1 MGEMKGKSKISHS
14 CCFKCFSSEVPQ
26 AFRWRFHIWLYEL
39 PPMRKRIS
47 RILQARVY
55 VFSIKCVTPIDKPNL
70 RGYNIPAVCT
80 AGISGGV
87 GNGTNGNPKEDP
99 RSWEKEFLE
108 KGFKDASLNQIVAE
122 AGFTKGAFYGY
133 YPDKTALFEDLVGG
147 TASELLTRFKAAQD
161 DYFDLVPE
169 GRAKD
174 SLALS
179 TQHLHELVAFM
190 YDHFDEFKLILCR
203 AEGTGYAD
211 FIEVLVE
218 LEVDRS
224 EEYYALLRKTVCSP
238 GA

>member
-1 MGEMKGKSKISHS
+1 MERT
-14 CCFKCFSSEVPQ
+14 ETQ
-26 AFRWRFHIWLYEL
+26 R
-39 PPMRKRIS
+39 
-47 RILQARVY
+47 RILE
-55 VFSIKCVTPIDKPNL
+55 
-70 RGYNIPAVCT
+70 
-80 AGISGGV
+80 V
-87 GNGTNGNPKEDP
+87 GK
-99 RSWEKEFLE
+99 KEFLE
-108 KGFKDASLNQIVAE
+108 KGFKDASLNKIVAE

-133 YPDKTALFEDLVGG
+133 YPDKTALFEDLVGE

-169 GRAKD
+169 GKAKD

-179 TQHLHELVAFM
+179 TQHLHEFVAFM

-224 EEYYALLRKTVCSP
+224 EEYYACLLYTSP
-238 GA
+238 SPRDS